1 MLTSERIAKELN
13 LAPLHD
19 HWWSPAIVLDIC
31 NCGMVFKHHILKGYM
46 LLFHWSLVLEGRNF
60 GENSTLL
67 VFLWL
72 TWACILV
79 VEAWYFTIVQSKG
92 NMFESQKFRKKHLR
106 DGTSSFSSFFPGMMG
121 VFSRWSIFWWL
132 LISYLSLLDY
142 YIFPLHFFLHVVDYF
157 HLLII

>member
-1 MLTSERIAKELN
+1 
-13 LAPLHD
+13 
-19 HWWSPAIVLDIC
+19 
-31 NCGMVFKHHILKGYM
+31 M

-92 NMFESQKFRKKHLR
+92 NMFKSQKFRKKHLR
-106 DGTSSFSSFFPGMMG
+106 DGTSAFSSFFFQG
-121 VFSRWSIFWWL
+121 WWG
-132 LISYLSLLDY
+132 YLVGEVSFGDSSFLTFLLLDY
-142 YIFPLHFFLHVVDYF
+142 YIFSLHFFLHVVDYF
-157 HLLII
+157 HLWLFRFMELCSLEFTVCWLD